1 MKDDRKDHGKRDR
14 SRVDEDEPWEAR
26 WLAQEL
32 GVNVEELSDAVE
44 DAGLIVSPTTQ
55 NLGRN

>member
-1 MKDDRKDHGKRDR
+1 
-14 SRVDEDEPWEAR
+14 VDEDEPWEAR

-44 DAGLIVSPTTQ
+44 DARLIVSPTTQ